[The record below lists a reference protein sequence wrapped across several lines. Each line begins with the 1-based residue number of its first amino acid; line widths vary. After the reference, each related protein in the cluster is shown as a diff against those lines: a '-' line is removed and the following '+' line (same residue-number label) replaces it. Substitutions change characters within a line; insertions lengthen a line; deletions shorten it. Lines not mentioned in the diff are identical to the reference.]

1 MWRHTPSGGLVGAIL
16 HGRGAYVLS
25 PFGADRSARRIL
37 IQCRAL
43 RPAPSRQ
50 VRGIRRIDS
59 NLHVL
64 SPDADEDEM
73 RLGISMFLSGEEE
86 LVVKFEVALPNVLD
100 DVPSRGS
107 SISMLS

>member
-43 RPAPSRQ
+43 RPATSRQ
-50 VRGIRRIDS
+50 VRGIRRIDGT
-59 NLHVL
+59 LHVL
-64 SPDADEDEM
+64 IPDSDEDEM
-73 RLGISMFLSGEEE
+73 RLGISMFLSRAVEFDAG
-86 LVVKFEVALPNVLD
+86 FEVALLDVLVV
-100 DVPSRGS
+100 VPSCES
-107 SISMLS
+107 SSSMLF